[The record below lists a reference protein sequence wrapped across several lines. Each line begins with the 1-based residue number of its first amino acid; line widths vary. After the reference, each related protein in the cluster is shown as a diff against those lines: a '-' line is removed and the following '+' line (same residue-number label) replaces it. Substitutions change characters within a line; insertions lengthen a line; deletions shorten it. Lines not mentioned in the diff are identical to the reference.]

1 MRSGE
6 PTMKKMAFS
15 GIDLFTYGKL
25 IQFAGRL
32 SKLFSDNETPLIDFR
47 FVEKAF
53 VAVTQS
59 RDLSRKDVSYD
70 AALANKA
77 GVGVK
82 TFGFN
87 LKTGSKI
94 EKIAEF
100 TKDAKNGAFAGLP
113 AEAIVTVVS
122 DLRNA
127 RLKSD
132 AAEVGVSLATSF
144 YHCLLRVPGGVVVH
158 EEEMVPI
165 DEGSIV
171 PLGKNGKA
179 ISKFPTG
186 HDDHVRFTDGNKE
199 YTFNRSKNTLMQRFR
214 ADVGLTSEQIPL
226 SIQQNIW
233 ELLLAGELD
242 GIFRLDATQE
252 NPEAESAMDHVVLP
266 LYSAKSSILK
276 MVPEKSGINQWNA
289 GGRQRT
295 FGESYIPIPRLIHKL
310 KPGFFPPRDQKFE
323 LHLPSG
329 EIVSAKVCQDGSK
342 ALMSDPNTVLC
353 HWLFSTIDGSY
364 SYAESRM
371 PRRKPYTYD
380 DLSRVGKDSV
390 RVNKLDGSGG
400 AFELEF
406 ASVGSFE
413 EFVDSTQA
421 SDSD

>member
-1 MRSGE
+1 
-6 PTMKKMAFS
+6 MKNLAFS
-15 GIDLFTYGKL
+15 GIDLVTYGKL

-32 SKLFSDNETPLIDFR
+32 SKLFSDNETPLIDYR

-53 VAVTQS
+53 VAVTKA
-59 RDLSRKDVSYD
+59 RDLSRKDISYD
-70 AALANKA
+70 AAMSDKA

-87 LKTGSKI
+87 LKTGTKI

-113 AEAIVTVVS
+113 PEAIATVVS

-132 AAEVGVSLATSF
+132 AAEVGISLDTSF
-144 YHCLLRVPGGVVVH
+144 YHCLLRVPGGVAVH

-165 DEGSIV
+165 DEESIV
-171 PLGKNGKA
+171 PLGKNGKPMSRFSTA
-179 ISKFPTG
+179 N
-186 HDDHVRFTDGNKE
+186 DDHVRFTDGNKE
-199 YTFNRSKNTLMQRFR
+199 YTFNRSKNTLMQRFSTG
-214 ADVGLTSEQIPL
+214 VGFTSEEILL
-226 SIQQNIW
+226 SIQEDIW
-233 ELLLAGELD
+233 DLLLGGELD
-242 GIFRLDATQE
+242 GIFGLRAIQE
-252 NPEAESAMDHVVLP
+252 QADKVSVMEQVVLP
-266 LYSAKSSILK
+266 LYSTKSSILK
-276 MVPEKSGINQWNA
+276 TVPEKSGINQWNA

-295 FGESYIPIPRLIHKL
+295 FGEAYIPIPSLIHKL

-353 HWLFSTIDGSY
+353 NWLFSTIDGSY

-371 PRRKPYTYD
+371 PRHKPYTYD
-380 DLSRVGKDSV
+380 DLARVGKDSV
-390 RVNKLDGSGG
+390 VVRKLDENV
-400 AFELEF
+400 FELEF
-406 ASVGSFE
+406 APVGSFE
-413 EFVDSTQA
+413 EFVEDSR
-421 SDSD
+421 DSDGE

>member
-1 MRSGE
+1 
-6 PTMKKMAFS
+6 MKNMAFS
-15 GIDLFTYGKL
+15 GIDLATYGKL

-32 SKLFSDNETPLIDFR
+32 SKLFSDNETPLIDYR

-53 VAVTQS
+53 VAVSQA
-59 RDLSRKDVSYD
+59 RDLSRKDISYD
-70 AALANKA
+70 AAMANKA

-82 TFGFN
+82 TFGFS

-113 AEAIVTVVS
+113 PEAMASVVS

-132 AAEVGVSLATSF
+132 AAEVGISLDTSF

-165 DEGSIV
+165 DEGSIQ
-171 PLGKNGKA
+171 PLGKNGKPMSRFSTA
-179 ISKFPTG
+179 N
-186 HDDHVRFTDGNKE
+186 DDHVRFTDGNKE
-199 YTFNRSKNTLMQRFR
+199 YTFNRSKNTLMQRFSTG
-214 ADVGLTSEQIPL
+214 VGFTSEEIPL
-226 SIQQNIW
+226 SIQEDIW
-233 ELLLAGELD
+233 DLLLGGELD
-242 GIFRLDATQE
+242 GIFDLDAT
-252 NPEAESAMDHVVLP
+252 PEKTEDVSVMDHVVLP
-266 LYSAKSSILK
+266 LYSTKSSILK

-295 FGESYIPIPRLIHKL
+295 FGEAYIPIPRLIHKL
-310 KPGFFPPRDQKFE
+310 KPNFFPPRDQKFE
-323 LHLPSG
+323 LRLPSG
-329 EIVSAKVCQDGSK
+329 EVVSAKVCQDGSK

-353 HWLFSTIDGSY
+353 NWLFATIDGSY

-380 DLSRVGKDSV
+380 DLARVGKDSV
-390 RVNKLDGSGG
+390 VVRKLDESGTV
-400 AFELEF
+400 FELEF
-406 ASVGSFE
+406 APVGSFE
-413 EFVDSTQA
+413 EFVEDSQ
-421 SDSD
+421 DSDGE

>member
-1 MRSGE
+1 
-6 PTMKKMAFS
+6 MKNMAFS
-15 GIDLFTYGKL
+15 GIDLATYGKL

-32 SKLFSDNETPLIDFR
+32 SKLFSDNETPLIDYR

-53 VAVTQS
+53 VAVSQA
-59 RDLSRKDVSYD
+59 RDLSRKDISYD
-70 AALANKA
+70 AAMANKA

-82 TFGFN
+82 TFGFS

-113 AEAIVTVVS
+113 PEAMASVVS

-132 AAEVGVSLATSF
+132 AAEVGISLDTSF

-165 DEGSIV
+165 DEGSIQ
-171 PLGKNGKA
+171 PLGKNGKPMSRFSTA
-179 ISKFPTG
+179 N
-186 HDDHVRFTDGNKE
+186 DDHVRFTDGNKE
-199 YTFNRSKNTLMQRFR
+199 YTFNRSKNTLMQRFSTG
-214 ADVGLTSEQIPL
+214 VGFTSEEIPL
-226 SIQQNIW
+226 SIQEDIW
-233 ELLLAGELD
+233 HLLLGGELD
-242 GIFRLDATQE
+242 GIFDLDAT
-252 NPEAESAMDHVVLP
+252 PEKTEDVSVMDHVVLP
-266 LYSAKSSILK
+266 LYSTKSSILK

-295 FGESYIPIPRLIHKL
+295 FGEAYIPIPRLIHKL
-310 KPGFFPPRDQKFE
+310 KPNFFPPRDQKFE
-323 LHLPSG
+323 LRLPSG
-329 EIVSAKVCQDGSK
+329 EVVSAKVCQDGSK

-353 HWLFSTIDGSY
+353 NWLFATIDGSY

-380 DLSRVGKDSV
+380 DLARVGKDSV
-390 RVNKLDGSGG
+390 VVRKLNESGTV
-400 AFELEF
+400 FELEF
-406 ASVGSFE
+406 APVGSFE
-413 EFVDSTQA
+413 EFVEDSQ
-421 SDSD
+421 DSDGE

>member
-1 MRSGE
+1 
-6 PTMKKMAFS
+6 MKNMAFS
-15 GIDLFTYGKL
+15 GIDLATYGKL

-32 SKLFSDNETPLIDFR
+32 SKLFSDNETPLIDYR

-53 VAVTQS
+53 VAVSQA
-59 RDLSRKDVSYD
+59 RDLSRKDISYD
-70 AALANKA
+70 AAMANKA

-82 TFGFN
+82 TFGFS

-113 AEAIVTVVS
+113 PEAMASVVS

-132 AAEVGVSLATSF
+132 AAEVGISLDTSF

-165 DEGSIV
+165 DEGSIQ
-171 PLGKNGKA
+171 PLGKNGKPMSRFSTA
-179 ISKFPTG
+179 N
-186 HDDHVRFTDGNKE
+186 DDHVRFTDGNKE
-199 YTFNRSKNTLMQRFR
+199 YTFNRSKNTLMQRFSTG
-214 ADVGLTSEQIPL
+214 VGFTSEEIPL
-226 SIQQNIW
+226 SIQEDIW
-233 ELLLAGELD
+233 HLLLGGELD
-242 GIFRLDATQE
+242 GIFDLDAT
-252 NPEAESAMDHVVLP
+252 PEKTEDVSVMDHVVLP
-266 LYSAKSSILK
+266 LYSTKSSILK

-295 FGESYIPIPRLIHKL
+295 FGEAYIPIPSLIHKL

-323 LHLPSG
+323 LRLPSG
-329 EIVSAKVCQDGSK
+329 EVVSAKVCQDGSK

-353 HWLFSTIDGSY
+353 NWLFATIDGSY

-380 DLSRVGKDSV
+380 DLARVGKDSV
-390 RVNKLDGSGG
+390 VVRKLDESGTV
-400 AFELEF
+400 FELEF
-406 ASVGSFE
+406 APVGSFE
-413 EFVDSTQA
+413 EFVEDSQ
-421 SDSD
+421 DSDGE

>member
-1 MRSGE
+1 MRSE
-6 PTMKKMAFS
+6 ESTLKKMAIS
-15 GIDLFTYGKL
+15 GIDLATYGRL

-32 SKLFSDNETPLIDFR
+32 SKLFSDSETPLIDYR

-53 VAVTQS
+53 VAIS
-59 RDLSRKDVSYD
+59 KARDLSRKDISYD
-70 AALANKA
+70 AAMANKA

-113 AEAIVTVVS
+113 PEAMAMVVS

-132 AAEVGVSLATSF
+132 AAEVGVSLDTSF
-144 YHCLLRVPGGVVVH
+144 YHCLLRVPGGVAVH
-158 EEEMVPI
+158 EEEMLPI
-165 DEGSIV
+165 DEGSIE
-171 PLGKNGKA
+171 PLGKNGKPMGR
-179 ISKFPTG
+179 FPTAN
-186 HDDHVRFTDGNKE
+186 DDHVRFTDGNKE
-199 YTFNRSKNTLMQRFR
+199 YTFNRSKNTLMQRFSTG
-214 ADVGLTSEQIPL
+214 VGFTSEKIPL
-226 SIQQNIW
+226 SIQDDIW
-233 ELLLAGELD
+233 DLLLGGELD
-242 GIFRLDATQE
+242 GIFGLDAT
-252 NPEAESAMDHVVLP
+252 PEKTEEVSVMDHVVLP
-266 LYSAKSSILK
+266 LYSTKSSILK

-295 FGESYIPIPRLIHKL
+295 FGEAYIPIPRLVHKL
-310 KPGFFPPRDQKFE
+310 KPDFFPPRDQKFE
-323 LHLPSG
+323 LRLPSG

-353 HWLFSTIDGSY
+353 NWLFSTIDGSY

-380 DLSRVGKDSV
+380 DLARVGKDSV
-390 RVNKLDGSGG
+390 VVRKLDESG
-400 AFELEF
+400 AVFELEF
-406 ASVGSFE
+406 APVGSFE
-413 EFVDSTQA
+413 EFVVNSK
-421 SDSD
+421 DSDHE